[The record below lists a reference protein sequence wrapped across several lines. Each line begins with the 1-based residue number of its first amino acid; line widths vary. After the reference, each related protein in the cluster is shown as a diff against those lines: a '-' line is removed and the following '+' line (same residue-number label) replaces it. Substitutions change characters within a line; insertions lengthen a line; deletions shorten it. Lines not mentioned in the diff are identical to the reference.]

1 MKKQK
6 EKKEPNEEEIT
17 KFFEKKLKESG

>member
-1 MKKQK
+1 LKKQK

-17 KFFEKKLKESG
+17 KFLEKKLKES